1 LITFRLMGG
10 SYLPISALV
19 KGSWAAWEAE
29 KLLALV
35 PLAAGMILLL
45 LESWL
50 INRHSQGQK
59 ESTALHSVWH
69 CLLVGLLVHMIATA
83 GVEAYRHYLWYLS
96 PVYIFWIVAGS
107 TAVDDVLEVTVKRRT
122 TTLRWAA
129 SVGLVLVIISGIMF
143 SLRFRIREPLY
154 VARYRVA
161 RWMAANLPPDAV
173 CASWN
178 AGQIGFFSERTVINL
193 DGLINGVDYYNRVI
207 RGGVSRLDY
216 IYENDVNYLVDHKL
230 ERRLPQKFLSLLEVP
245 INDGS
250 GETVQVWQVSVPGS
264 LNGNE

>member
-1 LITFRLMGG
+1 V
-10 SYLPISALV
+10 LV

-122 TTLRWAA
+122 AILQWTAA
-129 SVGLVLVIISGIMF
+129 AGFCLVIVSGIMF
-143 SLRFRIREPLY
+143 SVRSEARNPLY
-154 VARYRVA
+154 AARYQAA

-250 GETVQVWQVSVPGS
+250 GETVQVWQVSEPRS